1 MDILV
6 VLIPL
11 ALILGLGFVGS
22 FFWAAYKGQYDDLET
37 PARKILFED
46 ENIINK
52 NEMTEKM
59 IKGES

>member
-6 VLIPL
+6 ILIPL
-11 ALILGLGFVGS
+11 ALLLGMFFIGS

-46 ENIINK
+46 ENININIQ
-52 NEMTEKM
+52 NEQK
-59 IKGES
+59 KGEIK